1 MVYKYGGNVA
11 KKAMPNL
18 SLSIV
23 FSKIQKERGLL
34 EKFTAKVRTKQT
46 IC

>member
-1 MVYKYGGNVA
+1 MTYKYGGNVA

-18 SLSIV
+18 ALRVV
-23 FSKIQKERGLL
+23 FSKIQKEHSLL